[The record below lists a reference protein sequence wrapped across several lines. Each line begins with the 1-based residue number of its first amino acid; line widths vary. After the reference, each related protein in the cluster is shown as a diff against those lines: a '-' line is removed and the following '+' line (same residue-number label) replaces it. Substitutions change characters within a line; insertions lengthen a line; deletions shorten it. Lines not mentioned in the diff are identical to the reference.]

1 MGDWVEDKTAV
12 VRCVGPPDQ
21 CQTDQDCN
29 LNLPGVCAT
38 NQEGE
43 TVDCAYCEDTGY
55 FKHCVPGRKQYII
68 TYHQRGDRRKS
79 FFLRKLGIFG
89 GHFF

>member
-1 MGDWVEDKTAV
+1 MEDKTAV
-12 VRCVGPPDQ
+12 VRCEGPPDQ

-29 LNLPGVCAT
+29 VDLPGVCAT

-55 FKHCVPGRKQYII
+55 FKHCTPGKQQSVTFHIKWKQFCPLNCSSI
-68 TYHQRGDRRKS
+68 S
-79 FFLRKLGIFG
+79 
-89 GHFF
+89 

>member
-1 MGDWVEDKTAV
+1 MGEWVEDKTAV
-12 VRCVGPPDQ
+12 LRCEDPPDQ

-29 LNLPGVCAT
+29 EDLPGVCAT

-55 FKHCVPGRKQYII
+55 FKQCTPGRQQYGQYFLEGVLI
-68 TYHQRGDRRKS
+68 TLNMDTGEVH
-79 FFLRKLGIFG
+79 
-89 GHFF
+89 

>member
-1 MGDWVEDKTAV
+1 MEDRTAV
-12 VRCVGPPDQ
+12 VRCEGPPDQ

-29 LNLPGVCAT
+29 VDLPGVCAT

-55 FKHCVPGRKQYII
+55 FKHCVPGRRQNNIFLHY
-68 TYHQRGDRRKS
+68 TYHQRGNRRKRFS
-79 FFLRKLGIFG
+79 GF
-89 GHFF
+89 

>member
-1 MGDWVEDKTAV
+1 MEDKTAV

-21 CQTDQDCN
+21 CGTDQDCN
-29 LNLPGVCAT
+29 VDLPGVCST

-55 FKHCVPGRKQYII
+55 YKHCTPG
-68 TYHQRGDRRKS
+68 GPP
-79 FFLRKLGIFG
+79 FLHLENIPFNGLDQWTI
-89 GHFF
+89 

>member
-1 MGDWVEDKTAV
+1 MEDKTAV

-21 CQTDQDCN
+21 CGTDQDCN
-29 LNLPGVCAT
+29 VDLPGVCST

-55 FKHCVPGRKQYII
+55 YKHCTPG
-68 TYHQRGDRRKS
+68 GPP
-79 FFLRKLGIFG
+79 FLLMDLTNDYR
-89 GHFF
+89 